1 MRRCSWWGVS
11 KWEET
16 SYTGEMSTCP
26 HCHQSH
32 LQVKDGLT
40 RAGSQRFRC
49 RLCNR
54 RYTPQPKP
62 RSASDDLKATASRMH
77 VDGISFR
84 CIARHLDVH
93 HQTVINW
100 LKAAAERV
108 PDAPPAPDTA
118 EVVELDELFTFVGEK
133 KTSSTS

>member
-1 MRRCSWWGVS
+1 
-11 KWEET
+11 
-16 SYTGEMSTCP
+16 MSPCP

-54 RYTPQPKP
+54 RYTPQPKE
-62 RSASDDLKATASRMH
+62 RGASDDLKASAVRLHT
-77 VDGISFR
+77 DGMNVR
-84 CIARHLDVH
+84 RVARHLAVH
-93 HQTVINW
+93 HQSVINW
-100 LKAAAERV
+100 VNAAADRL
-108 PDAPPAPDTA
+108 PDAPPVPESVDI
-118 EVVELDELFTFVGEK
+118 VELDELHTFVGTK

>member
-1 MRRCSWWGVS
+1 MGVS

-16 SYTGEMSTCP
+16 SYTHGMSTCP
-26 HCHQSH
+26 HCQHSH

-54 RYTPQPKP
+54 RYTPTPKP
-62 RSASDDLKATASRMH
+62 RGASDTLRATAIRMH
-77 VDGISFR
+77 VDGLSFR
-84 CIARHLDVH
+84 SIARHLDVH

-100 LKAAAERV
+100 LKAAAEYV
-108 PDAPPAPDTA
+108 PDAPPAPDTC
-118 EVVELDELFTFVGEK
+118 EVIELDELFTFVGEK
-133 KTSSTS
+133 KTSSMS